1 MPLSPQARRALT
13 QRGMGEFVAELD
25 QLVDTANFAAGTAR
39 AAHAAAQSRG
49 DDAAMQ
55 RIIAEHRDYQRQL
68 SDLANVV
75 ASMKMSRIGGEN
87 GSPDLQRIEN
97 IPGERV
103 PFDMLVEIP
112 IDSSDTST
120 RQGTISISMEGPFV
134 AVARY
139 CTFLSQYQFQFR
151 DPETQEATSFVGR
164 SFGRFRRI
172 HSAADWNDSI
182 LTPDTIR
189 VVAFPGTGD
198 PSYASPSNHAPYS
211 SMEMDFRILMR
222 KQDSQFPRSNIA
234 VPSPFWT
241 TFVNSPF
248 QLGALDFFSRASVIE
263 FNVTPMHLPNP
274 TAGNLQQY
282 GAGGIFPF
290 IASQFDQHEGISD
303 PEVTIADTDPDPITR
318 LPQGILIIG
327 LHGYRILQPP
337 GAVVNLGSI

>member
-1 MPLSPQARRALT
+1 MHPNTRQILQRAGLGEFATEIEGIQRTADWAAQEARRTSDQMRA
-13 QRGMGEFVAELD
+13 MGNGQDAE
-25 QLVDTANFAAGTAR
+25 
-39 AAHAAAQSRG
+39 
-49 DDAAMQ
+49 
-55 RIIAEHRDYQRQL
+55 RIIAEYRDTNRRL
-68 SDLANVV
+68 GDLANVLG
-75 ASMKMSRIGGEN
+75 SLKMSRIGGEN

-112 IDSSDTST
+112 IDASDTST

-139 CTFLSQYQFQFR
+139 CTFLSQYQFQRR
-151 DPETQEATSFVGR
+151 DPETSELSTFVGR
-164 SFGRFRRI
+164 SYGRFRRI
-172 HSAADWNDSI
+172 HSASDYNDSI

-222 KQDSQFPRSNIA
+222 KQDSQFPRSNIP

-241 TFVNSPF
+241 QDVNSAF
-248 QLGALDFFSRASVIE
+248 QLGALDFFARASVIE

-282 GAGGIFPF
+282 GAGGIYPF
-290 IASQFDQHEGISD
+290 LASQFDQHEGISD
-303 PEVTIADTDPDPITR
+303 PELAIGPSDPDPITR
-318 LPQGILIIG
+318 LPTGILIIG

-337 GAVVNLGSI
+337 GAVVNLSSV